1 MRKSAAFRFVAAMM
15 RIVAAIARLDAHHR
29 VVISLVIAAAV
40 AVVLRAHAFWTVS
53 LATYDV
59 YAFVSLVLIWIT
71 IALTPR
77 EGIRAV
83 AKRQDVGTRL
93 IFALV
98 VIATS
103 AAMMAVAVLLRSAK
117 TESQGR
123 FTIHLLLGVITVI
136 LSWFLMHSVFGLRYA
151 HEFYGGSETTSD
163 KHAGGLLF
171 PGQDPPDYSDFAYF
185 SFVIGMTCQVSDVQV
200 TSGELRNLAL
210 LHGIL
215 SFAFNTVILAL
226 TVNIVAGLW

>member
-1 MRKSAAFRFVAAMM
+1 M
-15 RIVAAIARLDAHHR
+15 IGTVAAIARLDAHHR
-29 VVISLVIAAAV
+29 FVLSLVIAAGV
-40 AVVLRAHAFWTVS
+40 AGILRAHAFWTVS

-59 YAFVSLVLIWIT
+59 YAFVSLLLIWLT

-77 EGIRAV
+77 EEIRTV
-83 AKRQDVGTRL
+83 AKRQDVGTKL

-103 AAMMAVAVLLRSAK
+103 AAMMAVALLLRSAK
-117 TESQGR
+117 TESRGR
-123 FTIHLLLGVITVI
+123 FTIHLLLSVITVI

-151 HEFYGGSETTSD
+151 HEFYGDSETSSE

>member
-1 MRKSAAFRFVAAMM
+1 MSPVFFERTRSGPFRWPPTMSTRSF
-15 RIVAAIARLDAHHR
+15 LCSSYGLPLH
-29 VVISLVIAAAV
+29 SL
-40 AVVLRAHAFWTVS
+40 HAKKF
-53 LATYDV
+53 
-59 YAFVSLVLIWIT
+59 
-71 IALTPR
+71 ALS
-77 EGIRAV
+77 
-83 AKRQDVGTRL
+83 RL

-103 AAMMAVAVLLRSAK
+103 AAMMAVALLLRSAK
-117 TESQGR
+117 TESRGR
-123 FTIHLLLGVITVI
+123 FTIHLLLSVITVI

-151 HEFYGGSETTSD
+151 HEFYGDSETSSE

>member
-1 MRKSAAFRFVAAMM
+1 MARALE
-15 RIVAAIARLDAHHR
+15 AIAQLDARHR
-29 VVISLVIAAAV
+29 VVLSLLMAAV
-40 AVVLRAHAFWTVS
+40 VAGFLRTHALWTVS
-53 LATYDV
+53 LASYDA
-59 YAFVSLVLIWIT
+59 YAFVSLVLIWLT

-77 EGIRAV
+77 EQIRAV
-83 AKRQDVGTRL
+83 AKRQDVGTKV
-93 IFALV
+93 IFTLV

-103 AAMMAVAVLLRSAK
+103 AAMLAVAFLLRSAK
-117 TESQGR
+117 SESQGR
-123 FTIHLLLGVITVI
+123 FTIHLLLGLITVI

-151 HEFYGGSETTSD
+151 HEFYGDSETTSD
-163 KHAGGLLF
+163 EHAGGLLF

-185 SFVIGMTCQVSDVQV
+185 SFVIGMTCQVSDVQI

-215 SFAFNTVILAL
+215 SFGFNTVILAL

>member
-1 MRKSAAFRFVAAMM
+1 MM
-15 RIVAAIARLDAHHR
+15 RTVAAIARLDAHQR
-29 VVISLVIAAAV
+29 VVVSLVIASGV
-40 AVVLRAHAFWTVS
+40 AGVLRAHAFWTVS

-59 YAFVSLVLIWIT
+59 YAFVSLLLIWLT

-77 EGIRAV
+77 EEIRTV
-83 AKRQDVGTRL
+83 AKRQDVGTKL

-103 AAMMAVAVLLRSAK
+103 AAMMAVALLLRSAK
-117 TESQGR
+117 TESRGR
-123 FTIHLLLGVITVI
+123 FTIHLLLSVITVI

-151 HEFYGGSETTSD
+151 HEFYGDSETSSE

>member
-1 MRKSAAFRFVAAMM
+1 MT
-15 RIVAAIARLDAHHR
+15 RILAAIARLDAHHR
-29 VVISLVIAAAV
+29 VVLGLVIAAAV
-40 AVVLRAHAFWTVS
+40 AGILRAHAFWTVS
-53 LATYDV
+53 LATYDA

-71 IALTPR
+71 ISLTPR

-93 IFALV
+93 IFAVV

-103 AAMMAVAVLLRSAK
+103 AAMVAVAVLLRSAK
-117 TESQGR
+117 IESRGR
-123 FTIHLLLGVITVI
+123 FTVHLLLSVITVV

-151 HEFYGGSETTSD
+151 HEFYGDSETSSD
-163 KHAGGLLF
+163 KRAGGLLF

-200 TSGELRNLAL
+200 TSGGLRNLAL

-215 SFAFNTVILAL
+215 SFAFNTVVLAL

>member
-1 MRKSAAFRFVAAMM
+1 MARALE
-15 RIVAAIARLDAHHR
+15 AIAQLDARHR
-29 VVISLVIAAAV
+29 VVLSLLMAAV
-40 AVVLRAHAFWTVS
+40 VAGLLRTHALWTVS
-53 LATYDV
+53 LASYDA
-59 YAFVSLVLIWIT
+59 YAFVSLVLIWLT

-77 EGIRAV
+77 EQIRAV
-83 AKRQDVGTRL
+83 AKQQDVGTKV
-93 IFALV
+93 IFTLV

-103 AAMMAVAVLLRSAK
+103 AAMFAVAFLLRSAK
-117 TESQGR
+117 SEGQGR
-123 FTIHLLLGVITVI
+123 FTIHLLLGLITVI

-151 HEFYGGSETTSD
+151 HDFYGDSETASD

-185 SFVIGMTCQVSDVQV
+185 SFVIGMTCQVSDVQI

-215 SFAFNTVILAL
+215 SFGFNTVILAL